1 VLPEHRLAAEGRIL
15 AAFTEARARTTAD
28 AGDSG
33 CLLSRFRPRRSAHA
47 IVAVLLLVLAL
58 VGMHGAI
65 AETAAFAPSI
75 GRMQARYWVDSTGAA
90 SVEAAEAAFRAGQGR
105 PASPDQIMPLGP
117 RQPVWFQ
124 LQLPAAPKPARAVLT
139 LSFPGTDHADLYRRD
154 NGAWYVQHSGDAL
167 PVDDWPLRYLTPA
180 FALTLQPGEPAAA
193 YLRIEHSQSMRVLWN
208 LQGESSF
215 LQEVELWHL
224 GLGAYAGFLVMVV
237 LVSIFN
243 CWSWRD
249 PIHLYYAVHAVLV
262 GLSIMSLSG
271 LGGAWLWPAAPWWN
285 DKAPFLLP
293 AAALAWAGLFA
304 RELVAERGTRFMS
317 RLLLAHVAVTVAM
330 MVAFVV
336 IGREHLFRAPSI
348 YFLPGLALLL
358 WVLTWYTLR
367 RPSVGLWIMAGIV
380 VLVVGSLFPLM
391 HNLGWLPASF
401 LTYQGT
407 QLGAA
412 VEIPLTLIGLFFR
425 SRERRANRERLEQM
439 ATTDPLTGLAN
450 HRVLERRLEQLLR
463 RARRDP
469 ALGAVYRVHVANLGD
484 ITAEHGREAAEA
496 ALMRAAECVA
506 KEAREGDLVARE
518 PGSDIVLVLGGH
530 LAQPAAIAMGRDIIA
545 RGLKYS
551 VRLPPGVTLK
561 LRVAAA
567 AAPLPPSD
575 PSGLLQTLARL
586 LLDMEN
592 DEHGRWLRFLGGPDM
607 SNWHRSSSS
616 VPRSSELP
624 SGLPPPTA
632 EELATLGSRPRRSS
646 PSTTIEH

>member
-1 VLPEHRLAAEGRIL
+1 ML
-15 AAFTEARARTTAD
+15 AAFTEARARTAVD

-33 CLLSRFRPRRSAHA
+33 CALARFRARGAPRT
-47 IVAVLLLVLAL
+47 ILFFLLLVLA
-58 VGMHGAI
+58 VFGMHGAM
-65 AETAAFAPSI
+65 ADSASSARSLGA
-75 GRMQARYWVDSTGAA
+75 MQARYWIDSTGTA
-90 SVEAAEAAFRAGQGR
+90 SVDAAEAAFRSGQGR

-117 RQPVWFQ
+117 RQPVWYQ
-124 LQLPAAPKPARAVLT
+124 LQMPAVARPLRAVLT
-139 LSFPGTDHADLYRRD
+139 LSFPGTDHADLFRRED
-154 NGAWYVQHSGDAL
+154 AGWHVQRSGDAL

-180 FALTLQPGEPAAA
+180 FALTVQPAEPAAT
-193 YLRIEHSQSMRVLWN
+193 YLRIEHSQSMRVLWR
-208 LQGESSF
+208 LQDESSF
-215 LQEVELWHL
+215 VQDVELWHL

-249 PIHLYYAVHAVLV
+249 PVHLYYAVHAVLI
-262 GLSIMSLSG
+262 GLSIMSLTG
-271 LGGAWLWPAAPWWN
+271 LGGAYLWPNAPWWN

-293 AAALAWAGLFA
+293 AAALAWAGVFA

-317 RLLLAHVAVTVAM
+317 RLLLAHVGMTVVM
-330 MVAFVV
+330 MVGFVV
-336 IGREHLFRAPSI
+336 IGREHLFRAPTI

-380 VLVVGSLFPLM
+380 ALVAGSLFPLM
-391 HNLGWLPASF
+391 HNLGWLQASF

-425 SRERRANRERLEQM
+425 SRERRANRARLEQM

-463 RARRDP
+463 RARRDR

-484 ITAEHGREAAEA
+484 ITAEYGREAAEA

-518 PGSDIVLVLGGH
+518 PGSDIVLVLAGH
-530 LAQPAAIAMGRDIIA
+530 LSEPAAIAMGRDIIA

-551 VRLPPGVTLK
+551 MRLPPGVTLK

-567 AAPLPPSD
+567 AAPLPQSD
-575 PSGLLQTLARL
+575 PGGLLQTLARL

-592 DEHGRWLRFLGGPDM
+592 DEQGRWLRFLGGPDM
-607 SNWHRSSSS
+607 STWHRSSSS

-624 SGLPPPTA
+624 SAAPPPTA
-632 EELATLGSRPRRSS
+632 EELASLRSRPRPSS
-646 PSTTIEH
+646 SSVISEH

>member
-1 VLPEHRLAAEGRIL
+1 M
-15 AAFTEARARTTAD
+15 AAFPGARARTAIA

-33 CLLSRFRPRRSAHA
+33 RSRACFRPGGTAQA
-47 IVAVLLLVLAL
+47 ILFILLLALAVFGMQAAL
-58 VGMHGAI
+58 AHSGTLPPPVG
-65 AETAAFAPSI
+65 EVP
-75 GRMQARYWVDSTGAA
+75 ARYWIDNTGAA
-90 SVEAAEAAFRAGQGR
+90 SVDDAETAFLAGLGR
-105 PASPDQIMPLGP
+105 PARPDQVMALGP
-117 RQPVWFQ
+117 GHPVWYR
-124 LQLPAAPKPARAVLT
+124 LQLPRVPGPVRAVLT
-139 LSFPGTDHADLYRRD
+139 LSFPGTDRADLFQRD
-154 NGAWYVQHSGDAL
+154 AEGWHVQRSGDAL

-180 FALTLQPGEPAAA
+180 FAITLQPVEVAST
-193 YLRIEHSQSMRVLWN
+193 YLRIEHSQSMRVLWK
-208 LQGESSF
+208 LQNESSF
-215 LQEVELWHL
+215 MQEVELWHL

-237 LVSIFN
+237 LLSTFN

-249 PIHLYYAVHAVLV
+249 PIHLYYAVHALLI
-262 GLSIMSLSG
+262 GLSIMSLTG

-285 DKAPFLLP
+285 DKAPLLLP

-304 RELVAERGTRFMS
+304 RELVAERGTRVMS
-317 RLLLAHVAVTVAM
+317 WLLLAHVAVTVIM
-330 MVAFVV
+330 MAAFVI
-336 IGREHLFRAPSI
+336 IGRQHLFLAPTV

-367 RPSVGLWIMAGIV
+367 RPSVGLWIMAGV
-380 VLVVGSLFPLM
+380 VALVAGSLFPLM
-391 HNLGWLPASF
+391 HNLGWIPASF
-401 LTYQGT
+401 VTYQGT

-425 SRERRANRERLEQM
+425 SRERRVNRARLEQM

-450 HRVLERRLEQLLR
+450 HRVLERHLGQLLR

-469 ALGAVYRVHVANLGD
+469 SLGAVYRVHVANLGD
-484 ITAEHGREAAEA
+484 ITAEYGREAAEA

-518 PGSDIVLVLGGH
+518 PGSDIVLVLAGH
-530 LAQPAAIAMGRDIIA
+530 LAEAAAIATGRDIIA

-567 AAPLPPSD
+567 APLPPSD
-575 PSGLLQTLARL
+575 PAGVLQTLARL

-592 DEHGRWLRFLGGPDM
+592 DENGRWLRFLGRPDM
-607 SNWHRSSSS
+607 STWHRSSSS

-624 SGLPPPTA
+624 VVPPPTA
-632 EELATLGSRPRRSS
+632 EELASLRSRPRRFPRFTS
-646 PSTTIEH
+646 EH